1 MAILTVG
8 PTSTFPTIA
17 AAMAAAGTGDILSLE
32 AGYGNENATVT
43 VDGLS
48 FDGGPSSTD
57 INLQLATGVGAITLL
72 GTAPIN
78 VLDGPDAN
86 SIVGNDGDNII
97 TVSSGVDVVNAGN
110 GTDRLIVDY
119 GAATAPITGTL
130 VNVTDGGTHAVTF
143 TGVENFT
150 ISTGSGNDTLTVADG
165 FNVLST
171 GAGNDTIT
179 AGNGHNL
186 IDGGIG
192 NDTITAGNGANTIDG
207 GAGNDTIVAGNGGN
221 TINGGD
227 GDDGITTGSGN
238 DVVNAGLGNDTV
250 ITGAGNDVT
259 TVNGGIDTVD
269 SGSGTDRLII
279 DYSSSTTNV
288 NGGVT
293 GGTLA
298 GGYDGA
304 FADVAGTSSV
314 VFQATENF
322 TVTTGIGNDV
332 IATGDGADVLDGGA
346 GSDQLNAGGG
356 DDTLLIGLGS
366 DALDGGAGTDTA
378 LFDGAR
384 ADYQITDLG
393 GGVIQSI
400 DLRPGSPD
408 GTDTLVNIEGFTFT
422 DGTFDA
428 TTVLNDP
435 PTLGGDLG
443 ISVPNGGTVAVT
455 TADLTATDSD
465 NTNAQLV
472 YTVTGTLHG
481 TVLVGGSAAASF
493 TEADLVANAVS
504 FQHDG
509 SATNGSFTVSLTD
522 GTATPQM
529 ATVLAAVDLPGN
541 NPPVL
546 GGDLGIAVP
555 NGGTAVVTTVD
566 LTATDSDNTNAQL
579 VYTVTGT
586 LHGTV
591 LVGGIAA
598 GSFTEADLVANAVSF
613 QHDGSATNGSFTVS
627 LTDGTAAPQMATVLA
642 AVDLPGNNAPVL
654 GGDLGIAVPNGG
666 TVIVTAVDLT
676 ATDSDNTNA
685 QLVYTVT
692 GALHGTV
699 LVGGSAAAS
708 FTEADILA
716 NAVSFQH
723 DGSATNGSFTVSLT
737 DGTAAPQMATVIAAV
752 DLPGNNAP
760 VLGGD
765 LGIAVAN
772 GGTVIVT
779 PVDLTATDSDNT
791 NAQLVYTVTGTLH
804 GAVLLDGVAATSFTE
819 ADILAN
825 AVSFHHDGG
834 ATDGSFTV
842 SLTDGTAAP
851 QMATVLAA
859 VDLPG
864 NNAPVLGGDLGIAV
878 ANGGTVIVTPVD
890 LTATD
895 SDNTNAQ
902 LVYTVTGAVHGAVL
916 LDGSAATSFTEA
928 DILANAVSFHH
939 DGSATDGS
947 FTVSLTDGIAAPQMA
962 TVLAAVDLPGNNAPV
977 LGGDLGIAVPNGG
990 TVVVTTVDLTA
1001 TDSDNTNAQ
1010 LVYTVT
1016 GAVHGAV
1023 LLDGSAATSFTEADL
1038 AANAVSFH
1046 HDGSA
1051 TDGSFTVSLTDGTA
1065 APQTATVDATVGDSP
1080 PTDITLSNAT
1090 IGEYSA
1096 DGTVVGTFTTA
1107 DPDSGDSFSYALL
1120 DNAGD
1125 RFAINGSDLVVKNY
1139 ILLDYE
1145 QHSSHSVAVEV
1156 TDSAGMTFDKDF
1168 TIGVNDINPETVG
1181 GPATDDTIVGGAL
1194 VDNINGGGGN
1204 DLVIGGAGG
1213 DWLGGGAGDDQVIG
1227 GDGADALWGEDGND
1241 QISGGPGDDVI
1252 LGGAGNDIL
1261 GGDDGN
1267 DAINAGDGNDT
1278 IFGGTGDDQLGGGAG
1293 DDTIVGGDGND
1304 AIWGEDGNDII
1315 NAGPGNDIV
1324 LGGAGNDQIGGG
1336 TGNDD
1341 LRGEAGND
1349 VIWGEDG
1356 DDIITGGTGDD
1367 TLIGGAGHDTFVF
1380 APGDGH
1386 DTITDFTATGPDSDH
1401 IWLAGT
1407 DLHNF
1412 ADVVSHE
1419 SFNPATGATTIS
1431 YNGTNTITINNQ
1443 TQAQLTVDHF
1453 IFG

>member
-541 NPPVL
+541 N
-546 GGDLGIAVP
+546 
-555 NGGTAVVTTVD
+555 
-566 LTATDSDNTNAQL
+566 
-579 VYTVTGT
+579 
-586 LHGTV
+586 
-591 LVGGIAA
+591 
-598 GSFTEADLVANAVSF
+598 
-613 QHDGSATNGSFTVS
+613 
-627 LTDGTAAPQMATVLA
+627 
-642 AVDLPGNNAPVL
+642 
-654 GGDLGIAVPNGG
+654 
-666 TVIVTAVDLT
+666 
-676 ATDSDNTNA
+676 
-685 QLVYTVT
+685 
-692 GALHGTV
+692 
-699 LVGGSAAAS
+699 
-708 FTEADILA
+708 
-716 NAVSFQH
+716 
-723 DGSATNGSFTVSLT
+723 
-737 DGTAAPQMATVIAAV
+737 
-752 DLPGNNAP
+752 
-760 VLGGD
+760 
-765 LGIAVAN
+765 
-772 GGTVIVT
+772 
-779 PVDLTATDSDNT
+779 
-791 NAQLVYTVTGTLH
+791 
-804 GAVLLDGVAATSFTE
+804 
-819 ADILAN
+819 
-825 AVSFHHDGG
+825 
-834 ATDGSFTV
+834 
-842 SLTDGTAAP
+842 
-851 QMATVLAA
+851 
-859 VDLPG
+859 
-864 NNAPVLGGDLGIAV
+864 
-878 ANGGTVIVTPVD
+878 
-890 LTATD
+890 
-895 SDNTNAQ
+895 
-902 LVYTVTGAVHGAVL
+902 
-916 LDGSAATSFTEA
+916 
-928 DILANAVSFHH
+928 
-939 DGSATDGS
+939 
-947 FTVSLTDGIAAPQMA
+947 
-962 TVLAAVDLPGNNAPV
+962 APV